1 MAATKGMKN
10 VFSNLF
16 SKKEEKNDKLKE
28 PEHASGLRKRERA
41 MIARLEAIDLDNP
54 QRRLSD
60 EKIQELNIPG
70 VIKYACSELN
80 YPLITDQDIKNL
92 DDNMDYIIKA
102 LEHAIKE
109 GEEMTAEWACTAL
122 VFSIRN
128 LRMDIAGLEGDYAND
143 LMACRVEYA
152 RNLCRLVEQCRE
164 HDHLAA
170 NLAEQERRRQQK
182 REELDTAKNRYVAR
196 RDSGALDIYLAEL
209 EQNIHNPASMSD
221 EAKALKKELSNLQ
234 MLKASLIEVDTAID
248 ADQVS
253 LNNRITQIESRRNA
267 LSSPPHTHDPKLQER
282 INEANRLYREKLRR
296 ELNDAEQAL
305 RDHDVH
311 IGAMTELANHSVH
324 VYTVSQALQ
333 IAKDIDLER
342 YQHMLAEKQAE
353 ELRARAAANV
363 EALKESIREQ
373 EREMER
379 TVEYHQ
385 VQNTE
390 QETLVEFDFG

>member
-1 MAATKGMKN
+1 MANKDMKSLFGMLFGKKPETKDPIPVAEARG
-10 VFSNLF
+10 
-16 SKKEEKNDKLKE
+16 
-28 PEHASGLRKRERA
+28 RERA
-41 MIARLEAIDLDNP
+41 MIALLQSIDLEDPRN
-54 QRRLSD
+54 RLSP
-60 EKIQELNIPG
+60 EKLQELNIPG
-70 VIKYACSELN
+70 IIRYACSELRV
-80 YPLITDQDIKNL
+80 PVTTDQDAQELDKNL
-92 DDNMDYIIKA
+92 DYIIRA
-102 LEHAIKE
+102 LENSIRE
-109 GEEMTAEWACTAL
+109 GEEMTAEWACAAL

-152 RNLCRLVEQCRE
+152 RNLRQLVEQCRE
-164 HDHLAA
+164 HDLLAA
-170 NLAEQERRRQQK
+170 NLAELECRRQQK

-296 ELNDAEQAL
+296 QLNDAEQAL